1 MEGSMK
7 YYMFVVVGLLAATLA
22 AAQAQAPSSAKDI
35 KLVGDRFKP
44 LTWDEMTPAQ
54 RTMMEHL
61 FAGERRGAGGPFNV
75 LLRSPEMGD
84 LAQQFG
90 ASMRFHSS
98 LPRKLNEMAII
109 ITARH
114 WTAQYEWNAHRAA
127 AAQAGLKEA
136 IIQSIAAGKRPASMD
151 ADETIIYNFATELLN
166 KHEVSD
172 PIFKVTKDKFGEKGV
187 VDLIGVMGYY
197 QLVSMLLNVDRY
209 PLPAGAKPELLPLK

>member
-1 MEGSMK
+1 MK
-7 YYMFVVVGLLAATLA
+7 HRTFIAVCLLAATLA
-22 AAQAQAPSSAKDI
+22 AAQAQAPSAKDI
-35 KLVGDRFKP
+35 QLVGDRFKP
-44 LTWDEMTPAQ
+44 LKWDEMTPEQ
-54 RTMMEHL
+54 KTMMEHL

-98 LPRKLNEMAII
+98 LPKKLNEMAII
-109 ITARH
+109 ITASH

-127 AAQAGLKEA
+127 AAQAGLNEA

-151 ADETIIYNFATELLN
+151 GDETIIYNFATDLLN

-172 PIFKVTKDKFGEKGV
+172 AVFKVTKDKFGEKGV

-209 PLPAGAKPELLPLK
+209 PLPAGAKPELQVRGK